1 MEINDNS
8 KETLN
13 NEKDFEENHTEEK
26 DMSEIELEQTEKEI
40 TEQIAQG
47 SESNDTSID
56 ENEISMEELLKAE
69 DNLSEKLYK
78 NELVYVKV
86 VAVNNEFVYVDIG
99 EKNEG
104 IIPIKDFEGFK
115 LPNVGTKI
123 IAVLERKGSGERNTV
138 LSYRKAKE
146 AVTLKWLEKAFQ
158 EKQRIKGRIA
168 QQIKGGYIVSINGAN
183 AFMPLSLSELGGAP
197 RHYLPVNAKVKF
209 YLIDFDPKNK
219 KIIVSRRA
227 VLEEDEKARREKI
240 LSETNEGDYTRVV
253 VAKIIDSGMF
263 VRYQGMEGFVKLE
276 DVDWK
281 NPKQA
286 LSEYKRGQRIKVKIL
301 SIDREKQR
309 INFGIKQTK
318 PNPIDILRRKFPV
331 RSSVKGKVVEIGD
344 KWVKLHIAEDIYGII
359 NEEDYSYEG
368 APEKDSVV
376 DAAVVGVNP
385 ETYELK
391 LSIKRYEQIENRK
404 RIEQYSK
411 QSPKITLGQL
421 LKDSENN

>member
-1 MEINDNS
+1 
-8 KETLN
+8 
-13 NEKDFEENHTEEK
+13 
-26 DMSEIELEQTEKEI
+26 MSELELEQAEKEMTDKI
-40 TEQIAQG
+40 ARETENG
-47 SESNDTSID
+47 SDMGD
-56 ENEISMEELLKAE
+56 DNEISMEELLKAE

-86 VAVNNEFVYVDIG
+86 VAVNNEYVYVDIG
-99 EKNEG
+99 EKKEG
-104 IIPIKDFEGFK
+104 IIPVKDFDGFK
-115 LPNVGTKI
+115 LPNIGTRI
-123 IAVLERKGSGERNTV
+123 IAVLEKKGTEERNAV

-146 AVTLKWLEKAFQ
+146 TVTLKWLEKAFK
-158 EKQRIKGRIA
+158 ERQRVKGRIA

-209 YLIDFDPKNK
+209 YLIDFDPSNK
-219 KIIVSRRA
+219 KLIVSRRA
-227 VLEEDEKARREKI
+227 VLEEDEKERREKI
-240 LSETNEGDYTRVV
+240 LAETKEGDYTRVV
-253 VAKIIDSGMF
+253 IAKIIDSGIF

-286 LSEYKRGQRIKVKIL
+286 LSEYRRGQRIKVKIL

-318 PNPIDILRRKFPV
+318 PNPVDILKRKFPV
-331 RSSVKGKVVEIGD
+331 RSSVKGKVIEIGD
-344 KWVKLHIAEDIYGII
+344 KWCKVHIAEDIYGII

-376 DAAVVGVNP
+376 DAAVTGVNA

-421 LKDSENN
+421 LKDSEGN